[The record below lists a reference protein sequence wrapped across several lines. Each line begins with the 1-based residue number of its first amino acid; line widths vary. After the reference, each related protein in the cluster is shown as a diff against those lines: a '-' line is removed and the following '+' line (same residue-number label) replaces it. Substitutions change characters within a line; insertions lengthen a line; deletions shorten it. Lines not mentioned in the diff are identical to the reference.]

1 MTQSST
7 LRDVRPGDEGTV
19 LRFIRALAEYEHLSH
34 EVRITENGLRA
45 ALFGPNPRA
54 HALLAE
60 IGAEPAGYAM
70 WLYKFSSFAG
80 VLSLFVEDVFVEPAR
95 RGEGV
100 GRAIFCELARRAIA
114 EGCGRMEWAVLDWN
128 APAIAFYR
136 GIGAK
141 PVPGWTT
148 YGIDGPAFAAL
159 AA

>member
-1 MTQSST
+1 MTQACT

-19 LRFIRALAEYEHLSH
+19 LRFIHELAEYEHLSH
-34 EVRITENGLRA
+34 EVHVTEDGLHA
-45 ALFGPNPRA
+45 ALFRLTPRA

-60 IGAEPAGYAM
+60 IDAVPVGYAL

-80 VLSLFVEDVFVEPAR
+80 LLSLFVEDVFVDPAR
-95 RGEGV
+95 RGKGI
-100 GRAIFCELARRAIA
+100 GRAIFCDLARRAVT

-136 GIGAK
+136 GLGAK

-148 YGIDGPAFAAL
+148 YGIDGPKLAAL